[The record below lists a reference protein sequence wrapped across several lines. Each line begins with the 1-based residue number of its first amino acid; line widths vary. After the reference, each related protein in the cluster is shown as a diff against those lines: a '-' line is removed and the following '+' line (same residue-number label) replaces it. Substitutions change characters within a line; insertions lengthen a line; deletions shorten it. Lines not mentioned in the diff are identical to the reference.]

1 MGLGLERRVLGDILP
16 CGKEAYLFCTAGMA
30 EYIESQLHRVR
41 HTEVTCTR
49 ADVLPPHLLPQPEGR
64 EVIVPSLRL
73 DVLVGAVYNLSRSS
87 ADKYFLQQKVF
98 VNGRCI
104 ENRAHTVQPGD
115 KISVRGHGRF
125 TAGAPLRRTKK
136 DRLVVP
142 VEVY

>member
-1 MGLGLERRVLGDILP
+1 MTEEPSRPDPDRLLARAGGHHRGKLKIFFGACAGVGKTYAMLAEARR
-16 CGKEAYLFCTAGMA
+16 
-30 EYIESQLHRVR
+30 R
-41 HTEVTCTR
+41 H
-49 ADVLPPHLLPQPEGR
+49 AQG
-64 EVIVPSLRL
+64 L

-87 ADKYFLQQKVF
+87 ADKFFLQQKVF

>member
-1 MGLGLERRVLGDILP
+1 MLGDILP
-16 CGKEAYLFCTAGMA
+16 CGKGAYLFCTAGMA
-30 EYIESQLHRVR
+30 EYIETQLHRVR

-49 ADVLPPHLLPQPEGR
+49 ADHLPPHLLPQPEGR

-87 ADKYFLQQKVF
+87 ADKFFLQQKVF
-98 VNGRCI
+98 INGRCI